1 MCCHSF
7 WMMVKL
13 CIYELVQFSEEPYR
27 MVILWALVLQVLKL
41 STEHLGS
48 HLSLHRRA
56 WDSAQVSEAHGVNLY
71 WLREKKQPL
80 FVRPLSSP
88 LHPYRCILLS
98 PNSIST
104 RCYVPLWL
112 VSIQICPCCSPFGAR
127 GLNHTHLSAFHCT
140 VFAGLCEW
148 RKWNLIFPLWPSSFY
163 IFFRYKVSSYKIF
176 H

>member
-13 CIYELVQFSEEPYR
+13 CIYELVQFSEKPYR

-56 WDSAQVSEAHGVNLY
+56 WDSSQVSEAHGVNLY

-88 LHPYRCILLS
+88 LHPYWCILLS

-104 RCYVPLWL
+104 PVLCAIVTGIHSDMSLL
-112 VSIQICPCCSPFGAR
+112 LSIWGKRPESHPSER
-127 GLNHTHLSAFHCT
+127 
-140 VFAGLCEW
+140 
-148 RKWNLIFPLWPSSFY
+148 FPLHSLCWVVWMKKMKFNFPLMTQ
-163 IFFRYKVSSYKIF
+163 
-176 H
+176 